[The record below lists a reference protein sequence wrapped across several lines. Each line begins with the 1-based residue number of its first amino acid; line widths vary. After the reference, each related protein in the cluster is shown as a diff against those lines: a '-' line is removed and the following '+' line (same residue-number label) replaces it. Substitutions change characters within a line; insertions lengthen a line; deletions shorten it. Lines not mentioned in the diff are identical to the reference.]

1 MSEFLAIL
9 THGRRLQGAV
19 KDLSVS
25 ELQVVAEKLNNI
37 IEAKKAKEAEQ
48 EQQELAKKE
57 KLADIL
63 KQMQE
68 AGLDVT
74 DLHQASDVK
83 PAKTQQK
90 RAVKYKLVTQS
101 GEEVLWTGIGRMP
114 KVFAQAVAEGKS
126 LTQFAI

>member
-1 MSEFLAIL
+1 MSEFLTIL
-9 THGRRLQGAV
+9 THGRKLQGAV

-37 IEAKKAKEAEQ
+37 IESKKAKEAEL

-68 AGLDVT
+68 AGLDVS
-74 DLHQASDVK
+74 DLHQVTEVK

-90 RAVKYKLVTQS
+90 RPIKYKLVTET

-114 KVFAQAVAEGKS
+114 KVFAQAIAQGKA